1 MQFLDFLWLII
12 VTFAFLA
19 YLMLLWTILTDLF
32 RDHDLSGW
40 GKAVWVVFLFIIP
53 LLTSLVYLVV
63 RGGGMAR
70 RAQAAEQAFESAQQ
84 NYIRSIAGTSPTA
97 QIAEAKALLDSGA
110 ITAEEFEH
118 LKNRALS

>member
-12 VTFAFLA
+12 VAFAFLA

-70 RAQAAEQAFESAQQ
+70 RAQAAEQAFETAQQ
-84 NYIRSIAGTSPTA
+84 DYIRSIAGTSPTA

-110 ITAEEFEH
+110 ITESEFEH

>member
-1 MQFLDFLWLII
+1 MEFLDFLWLII
-12 VTFAFLA
+12 VAFAFLA

-40 GKAVWVVFLFIIP
+40 AKAVWVIFLFIIP
-53 LLTSLVYLVV
+53 LLTSLVYLIV

-70 RAQAAEQAFESAQQ
+70 RAQASEQAFETAQQ
-84 NYIRSIAGTSPTA
+84 EYIRSVAGTSPTA

-110 ITAEEFEH
+110 ITESEFEH

>member
-12 VTFAFLA
+12 VAFAFLA

-40 GKAVWVVFLFIIP
+40 AKAVWVVFLFIIP
-53 LLTSLVYLVV
+53 LLTSLVYLIV
-63 RGGGMAR
+63 RGGGMAK
-70 RAQAAEQAFESAQQ
+70 RAQVAEQAFETAQQ

-110 ITAEEFEH
+110 ITESEFEH

>member
-1 MQFLDFLWLII
+1 MEFLDFLWLII
-12 VTFAFLA
+12 VAFAFLA

-40 GKAVWVVFLFIIP
+40 AKAVWVIFLFIIP
-53 LLTSLVYLVV
+53 LLTSLVYLIV
-63 RGGGMAR
+63 RGGGMAQ
-70 RAQAAEQAFESAQQ
+70 RAQAAEQAFETAQQ
-84 NYIRSIAGTSPTA
+84 EYIRSVAGTSPTA

-110 ITAEEFEH
+110 ITESEFEH

>member
-12 VTFAFLA
+12 VAFAFLA

-40 GKAVWVVFLFIIP
+40 AKAVWVVFLFIIP
-53 LLTSLVYLVV
+53 LLTSLVYLIV
-63 RGGGMAR
+63 RGGGMAK
-70 RAQAAEQAFESAQQ
+70 RAQVAEQAFETAQQ
-84 NYIRSIAGTSPTA
+84 DYIRSIAGTSPTA

-110 ITAEEFEH
+110 ITESEFEH

>member
-12 VTFAFLA
+12 VAFAFLA

-63 RGGGMAR
+63 RGSGMAR

>member
-1 MQFLDFLWLII
+1 VQFLDFLWLII
-12 VTFAFLA
+12 VAFAFLA

-40 GKAVWVVFLFIIP
+40 AKAVWVVFLFIIP
-53 LLTSLVYLVV
+53 LLTSLVYLIV
-63 RGGGMAR
+63 RGGGMAK
-70 RAQAAEQAFESAQQ
+70 RAQVAEQAFETAQQ
-84 NYIRSIAGTSPTA
+84 DYIRSIAGTSPTA

-110 ITAEEFEH
+110 ITESEFEH

>member
-12 VTFAFLA
+12 VAFAFLA